1 MRHRLCT
8 TAAAYNCLCATAGAP
23 LPACQCPCATG
34 SVPRLGATAG
44 CHRIPPSG
52 ADQSLKRR
60 QSKNEMCA
68 TACVPLPVCHRL
80 SPLGAAVCV
89 PLPCIRHVT
98 ACVPLLVSHRLGTT
112 ACVTAWVPLPVS
124 PPGCH
129 SLCQPWTPHPRHPKT
144 RLVTNSSVKFTPAFG
159 GLHSTKLVRR
169 GIQYT
174 LRRRLAHR
182 SKIKSSRHSLVEHPS
197 GARNVERESPRQW
210 SATKVISHRTYHNLY
225 PLDPILA
232 VSACCARST
241 PYRSHPA
248 KINKI

>member
-1 MRHRLCT
+1 MRCVPPPVCHF
-8 TAAAYNCLCATAGAP
+8 LCATAYHHWVQ
-23 LPACQCPCATG
+23 L
-34 SVPRLGATAG
+34 SV
-44 CHRIPPSG
+44 CHCHVSG
-52 ADQSLKRR
+52 MS
-60 QSKNEMCA
+60 
-68 TACVPLPVCHRL
+68 LPVCHCL
-80 SPLGAAVCV
+80 CL
-89 PLPCIRHVT
+89 
-98 ACVPLLVSHRLGTT
+98 
-112 ACVTAWVPLPVS
+112 TAWVPLPVS

-210 SATKVISHRTYHNLY
+210 SATKVISHRTYHDLY
-225 PLDPILA
+225 RLDPILA